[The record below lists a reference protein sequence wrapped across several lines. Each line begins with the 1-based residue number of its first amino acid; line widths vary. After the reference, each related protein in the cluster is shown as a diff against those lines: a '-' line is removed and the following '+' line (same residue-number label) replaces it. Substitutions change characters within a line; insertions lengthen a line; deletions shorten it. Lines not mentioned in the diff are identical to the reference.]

1 MWNMRNNIA
10 ILCACIL
17 IMFSANDVHSKIIFK
32 DVSTTG
38 VGQSLEEA
46 VNNAL
51 AEAITMVNGKN
62 VHTKTVI
69 KVLGGEKVPS
79 NDDVAQEA
87 KDFIINKFE
96 ELNALLRSEDGQ
108 KVRDPINVNV
118 DVNTPK
124 REKYTQEYV
133 KDIVDEVKGGVKS
146 YEILEKKIDDG
157 WHHVTVK
164 SKIAQFEIPQEAQR
178 TRIAIVPFRFYPEK
192 NVGSSI
198 LDKVNSLMGVKDS
211 DNIIKTSAKLFKLS
225 SSDEERM
232 LRLMSQGLSNYLVQS
247 RKFTIL
253 DREYVS
259 EISEEQLNIEE
270 GRAPI
275 EELAKLGNE
284 ISGDFVF
291 VGSIEEFT
299 VEDKVTKILTSDKEI
314 VRKIASFYISYRV
327 LDVATKQIIA
337 SNFVKV
343 YHVTKSD
350 RPIEIIS
357 TMTEKASQII
367 GQELLFS
374 IYPIIV
380 EKYSQGELYLA
391 HGGSSIKKG
400 DEFELFAK
408 GEKII
413 DSYTNEVIGNVEDY
427 IGKIKISS
435 VTSNFSK
442 GRLIDEQV
450 NIGQDFISGQY
461 IARPVKF
468 DEEAAKLEDYKKAME
483 KIKKLREERKK
494 TVEKR
499 KEMLAEKM
507 LQKRKEIE
515 KRREERA
522 KARDELRKSREGVS
536 DDDF

>member
-1 MWNMRNNIA
+1 MRNNIA

>member
-1 MWNMRNNIA
+1 MRNNIA

-192 NVGSSI
+192 NAGSSI